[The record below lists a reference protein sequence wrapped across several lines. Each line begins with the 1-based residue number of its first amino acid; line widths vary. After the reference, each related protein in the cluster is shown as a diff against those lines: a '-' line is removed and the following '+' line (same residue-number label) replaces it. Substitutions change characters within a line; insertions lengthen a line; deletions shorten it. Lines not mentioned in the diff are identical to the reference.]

1 MAKKTKAPKVS
12 TLLADTLSPEEK
24 GMRARDLFQR
34 LKQQTLVRLLP
45 AQIRNI
51 KIPDYQREPIPA
63 HVKRIREAI
72 LKGEVIPPIIL
83 AYSPDDNGGL
93 SFVEFKTMI
102 HSKGGEEQ
110 ARNMVFRVV
119 DGVQRVSAAQPVSQ
133 PLVGLVLPPMTDEE
147 ERQTFLALQKG
158 RRVNSDHIIA
168 VEASDPTNKIITEM
182 NTDENS
188 PLKGC
193 IYFGKGT
200 RNPEQIH
207 ATAFK
212 QLLHRKIIETP
223 EQLKPFGEF
232 FKKVFFGQKTYA
244 GGFKACADLW
254 RRLKKGGKF
263 DLKNAE
269 HVAVFRK
276 ISWDD
281 PEVRMLAATN
291 SPANVTQLSDILYT
305 TWEKSG
311 FNA

>member
-93 SFVEFKTMI
+93 SFVEFKAMI

-223 EQLKPFGEF
+223 NSSRRCFSGRKHTPAALRLARICGDALRKAASLILK
-232 FKKVFFGQKTYA
+232 TRNT
-244 GGFKACADLW
+244 W
-254 RRLKKGGKF
+254 RYSGRSRGTTLKSVC
-263 DLKNAE
+263 LPQQTALE
-269 HVAVFRK
+269 
-276 ISWDD
+276 
-281 PEVRMLAATN
+281 T
-291 SPANVTQLSDILYT
+291 
-305 TWEKSG
+305 
-311 FNA
+311 